1 MAQQTAKQAVQ
12 AIDERKA
19 NKVQRSEVVA
29 TGKTVSGSI
38 MLDSVKAG
46 MRLPNQMALVVN
58 AYYDLVDEA
67 GGNHQMIKIDDIT
80 NHLETKFNVYAQ
92 DAATIIKHYKLQ
104 IEGSKEWKHQQGKIK
119 IGSFQ

>member
-1 MAQQTAKQAVQ
+1 MAQQTAKQDIQ

-19 NKVQRSEVVA
+19 NKVERSGVVA

-58 AYYDLVDEA
+58 AYYDLVDAA
-67 GGNHQMIKIDDIT
+67 GGNHQMIKLDDIT
-80 NHLETKFNVYAQ
+80 NHLEARFDSYTQ
-92 DAATIIKHYKLQ
+92 DATTIIKKYKPW
-104 IEGSKEWKHQQGKIK
+104 IEGNKEWKHRQGKIK